1 MIRQQRDASVLEVPM
16 TVFDR
21 KGLPI
26 FQEQRAGLQ
35 WGDVCFC
42 GNSNQ

>member
-26 FQEQRAGLQ
+26 FQEQRHGRAAMGRCLLLRE
-35 WGDVCFC
+35 
-42 GNSNQ
+42 